1 MANDGEVGL
10 SSYLYTKDMAR
21 INKFTAE
28 LEVGEVHVNGFK
40 YSIYLPH
47 GGVKESG
54 LGHDCSHLA
63 LNDYLEI
70 KRITQRI

>member
-1 MANDGEVGL
+1 VF
-10 SSYLYTKDMAR
+10 SK
-21 INKFTAE
+21 E

-40 YSIYLPH
+40 YAIYLPH

-63 LNDYLEI
+63 LNDYLE
-70 KRITQRI
+70 KMRITIRV